1 MPEQSNYPRSAR
13 LDDQPRNRRLS
24 IVVFA
29 LIAVA
34 LLAIL
39 GVYESIPVAER
50 RANPPPAN
58 ETAKAVHD
66 LQTSQQRAAD
76 QLKALQ
82 QTVSSDQAELRRLSE
97 EVTALAGKLEALQ
110 QSFAS
115 AQRAPEPLQP
125 TEPAKQKRGAR

>member
-1 MPEQSNYPRSAR
+1 
-13 LDDQPRNRRLS
+13 
-24 IVVFA
+24 VFA
-29 LIAVA
+29 LIAVG

-82 QTVSSDQAELRRLSE
+82 QTVSSDQAEIRRLSE
-97 EVTALAGKLEALQ
+97 EVTALTSKLETLQ